1 MRFSPV
7 RRVMVVGAVLAA
19 FAIAGSVALAAIP
32 TTGGTV
38 YSCYNKTTGV
48 MRAINYPTKRCTS
61 AERMV
66 ALASATTT
74 PKTVTGSFLA
84 TYTGSEFD
92 LVPNLIRFEVRTDA
106 SGAVTFGYYQ
116 SQPVGHPEFATAGVV
131 ESVRFFRNAS
141 GAKAAEL
148 RMTECNVGSPAGAF
162 DPMCNDHAAVV
173 VSDGTPDT
181 FCGLDADTC
190 RWPFSV
196 DAGNIAI
203 NMGGQN
209 DQ

>member
-1 MRFSPV
+1 MRKILA
-7 RRVMVVGAVLAA
+7 VGAAA
-19 FAIAGSVALAAIP
+19 LLTLAIAVPLATA
-32 TTGGTV
+32 G
-38 YSCYNKTTGV
+38 
-48 MRAINYPTKRCTS
+48 
-61 AERMV
+61 
-66 ALASATTT
+66 TTT
-74 PKTVTGSFLA
+74 APKTVTGSFIA

-92 LVPNLIRFEVRTDA
+92 LVPNMVRFEVRTDA

-162 DPMCNDHAAVV
+162 DPKCNDQAVVV

-181 FCGLDADTC
+181 FCGGTTTEPC
-190 RWPFSV
+190 KWPFRV
-196 DAGNIAI
+196 DDGNISISATT
-203 NMGGQN
+203 GQN
-209 DQ
+209 GQ